1 MKPISRFI
9 KQLRSARGKSVKRSR
24 SAPATFISTYS
35 ADLALDNTRVS
46 RRNRLYPQAGDQ
58 RISDGQ
64 IFPWVEP
71 RFRIQENSR
80 VFTIGSCFA
89 REIEENLAGFDLPTM
104 QLNVPK
110 EIVAGRSNSI
120 LNEYNVGSIAQR
132 IDFTLTGRS
141 TRTILGIH
149 ESQSSGYIDLLLSKG
164 TFSTIEDGLV
174 FRDRIDHIYRL
185 LPVSDAVIITLGM
198 TEVWFDNETG
208 VYLNRLP
215 STKLM
220 RDRGTRYEFRNF
232 SVQGCYNVLA
242 PALEALRN
250 TRARNIILTV
260 SPVPLTATFE
270 PNDCVIANAYSKSTL
285 RAAVDMLR
293 RDLPFVEYFP
303 SYEIALSGGLN
314 SYQED
319 HIHIKPALVRSITN
333 YFNHLFVA

>member
-1 MKPISRFI
+1 MKSISQFI

-141 TRTILGIH
+141 TREIPGIH

-232 SVQGCYNVLA
+232 SVQSCYNVLA

-285 RAAVDMLR
+285 RVAVDMLR